1 MILFKSQPPAVDV
14 DLFRAVMSQPNVAR
28 ELFLP
33 LNRAWWDGGRFTLGR
48 LARKIPPPTLT
59 GVRLQ
64 EPRSAKQGPPPERDT
79 QGDLSALVGSVVEL
93 RRVPEFAAM
102 VLSGETLIGRQKG
115 TVPGKRVQFGLS
127 CAAGGP
133 FQAEAN
139 AAAQCHRVL
148 RKAVR
153 QAGFALDF
161 PRDPFDPNSGF
172 AGLRNWASALRL
184 RRSRARRAWLVFL
197 LLLPFLLLPFLMRL
211 SIPGT
216 PSMAAL
222 LGSSASPGALPG
234 TSPMPMPTAAGVPNP
249 GQPTPGQPTPGRP
262 TLGQPAFGQLKT
274 APNPAKPAGPAAPAK
289 LPTPVA
295 PQPASPRNV
304 PTDPNIDDLRYAEE
318 LMKKM
323 QGLAGDPGKM
333 SDPLSAIGGSDPM
346 ADRGRWLVEI
356 GTIAYFVGGAWL
368 IWAAPDAGIGAVI
381 GLLLVPAY
389 GLVIARSSW
398 SKTWLPLL
406 VHMAGLLLVIAG
418 IYYVFAPMFRALQA
432 LTG

>member
-14 DLFRAVMSQPNVAR
+14 ALFRAVMSQPTIAR

-48 LARKIPPPTLT
+48 LARKIPPPTLS

-79 QGDLSALVGSVVEL
+79 QGDLSALVGSLVEL

-102 VLSGETLIGRQKG
+102 VLSGETFIGRQKG
-115 TVPGKRVQFGLS
+115 TVPGKRVQFGLR
-127 CAAGGP
+127 CAPGGP

-139 AAAQCHRVL
+139 AAAECHRVL
-148 RKAVR
+148 RMAVK

-161 PRDPFDPNSGF
+161 PRGGFDPNSGF
-172 AGLRNWASALRL
+172 AGLRNWAAVVRL
-184 RRSRARRAWLVFL
+184 RRSRAKRAWLVFL
-197 LLLPFLLLPFLMRL
+197 LLLPLLLLPFLSRV

-216 PSMAAL
+216 PSMTAL
-222 LGSSASPGALPG
+222 LGSNTMPGEMPG
-234 TSPMPMPTAAGVPNP
+234 TAPVPTPTAPGVPQP
-249 GQPTPGQPTPGRP
+249 TKAAVGQP
-262 TLGQPAFGQLKT
+262 KT
-274 APNPAKPAGPAAPAK
+274 API
-289 LPTPVA
+289 LPK
-295 PQPASPRNV
+295 PASPAPPQLPSPVPPKPTAQRND
-304 PTDPNIDDLRYAEE
+304 PTDPYNDIRSVEQ
-318 LMKKM
+318 LMEKM
-323 QGLAGDPGKM
+323 KGMTGDSGKM
-333 SDPLSAIGGSDPM
+333 SDPLSAIGGGDPM
-346 ADRGRWLVEI
+346 ADRGRWWIEI

-406 VHMAGLLLVIAG
+406 IHMGGLLLVIAG
-418 IYYVFAPMFRALQA
+418 IYYVVAPMYRALQA

>member
-1 MILFKSQPPAVDV
+1 MILFKSQPPAVNV
-14 DLFRAVMSQPNVAR
+14 DLFRAVMSQPAVAR

-48 LARKIPPPTLT
+48 LARKFPPPTLS

-79 QGDLSALVGSVVEL
+79 QSDLSALVGSLVEL

-102 VLSGETLIGRQKG
+102 VLSGEMLIGRQKG

-161 PRDPFDPNSGF
+161 PRDPFDPSSGF
-172 AGLRNWASALRL
+172 AGLRNWASVMRL

-216 PSMAAL
+216 PSMTAL
-222 LGSSASPGALPG
+222 LGSSASPGAMPG
-234 TSPMPMPTAAGVPNP
+234 TSPMPMPTAPGIPKP
-249 GQPTPGQPTPGRP
+249 GQP
-262 TLGQPAFGQLKT
+262 TLGQPALGQPKT
-274 APNPAKPAGPAAPAK
+274 APNQARPAFPAAPPK
-289 LPTPVA
+289 LPTPVQ
-295 PQPASPRNV
+295 PQPAQNV
-304 PTDPNIDDLRYAEE
+304 PPNPNIDDLRYAEE

-333 SDPLSAIGGSDPM
+333 SDPLSAIGGGDPM

-406 VHMAGLLLVIAG
+406 VHMAGLLLVIVG